1 MVDYITPIEH
11 RLTGFKYYIEHAEQ
25 IFQQRGTDLNTL
37 IQTSKENGEDPME
50 WWADDYWLHTERNLM
65 RMSIFL
71 SLYAFLELILE
82 ELCRLQQIE
91 HDLALKTTDLS
102 GLGIERSKNYL
113 KKVVGVDFTFGGK
126 EWNEIKNYQKL
137 RNHFAHQGLRLVKNP
152 EKHTALEKF
161 IRDHSELHHNFFSES
176 ESTFAENELKTF
188 ESFKDFDDLPDL
200 PILSYVYEGFLGH
213 NNSHDG
219 MGMYSDDIE
228 IKVGFCGAVIETIH
242 LFWTQLIQ
250 SVQRTHAS

>member
-1 MVDYITPIEH
+1 MVDYIMPVES

-25 IFQQRGTDLNTL
+25 IFQQRETDLNAL
-37 IQTSKENGEDPME
+37 IQTSKEKGEDPME
-50 WWADDYWLHTERNLM
+50 WWADDYWLHTETNLM

-91 HDLALKTTDLS
+91 HQLALKSTDLS

-113 KKVVGVDFTFGGK
+113 KKVVGVDFAFGGK

-152 EKHTALEKF
+152 EKLTDLEKF

-176 ESTFAENELKTF
+176 ETTFTGDQLKTF
-188 ESFKDFDDLPDL
+188 EAFKDFEDLPYL
-200 PILSYVYEGFLGH
+200 PSFLGH
-213 NNSHDG
+213 DNSRYGG
-219 MGMYSDDIE
+219 MDMYGDDIE
-228 IKVGFCGAVIETIH
+228 IKGRFCEVVIETIH